1 MTTYRDAKE
10 ICLDVSGV
18 CNAYAMVFCT
28 PFQLLKDK
36 DATPTEVEYFNTI
49 MQRIHNIRFVSSD
62 EIETIIQFVKSMQ
75 RKPGVEVGRWILEKC
90 IRGLDEQPSQR
101 VCDVWSLLDGGSWFW
116 SSFPK
121 QKHASEILWR
131 LNLEVVIQRR
141 NENDRDLFLDLFPPN
156 LIVNQWCKD
165 GRFDL
170 FFLCLEWYNYR
181 DLMEIQC
188 AFFVQCMQMGVATQ
202 TIPLTTLVQVVRR
215 IFQLEAFQEHC
226 WVLLCV
232 ICEKLSAP
240 TQPVYEEVN
249 IEALKCLFLRLRQ
262 TNIDDAI
269 ASETVALV
277 NSCYC
282 ISWTMLRPYPTW
294 FSLTIEE
301 KEAFQDSIARF
312 WEENQRKFVTFH
324 GNNLFAILSVM

>member
-1 MTTYRDAKE
+1 
-10 ICLDVSGV
+10 
-18 CNAYAMVFCT
+18 MVFERT
-28 PFQLLKDK
+28 PFRLLKDK
-36 DATPTEVEYFNTI
+36 DATTTEVEYFNTI
-49 MQRIHNIRFVSSD
+49 MQRIHDIRFVSSD
-62 EIETIIQFVKSMQ
+62 DMETIIQFVKSMQ
-75 RKPGVEVGRWILEKC
+75 RKPGVEVERWILEKC

-101 VCDVWSLLDGGSWFW
+101 VCDVWSLLEVGSWFW

-121 QKHASEILWR
+121 QPIAPEILWR
-131 LNLEVVIQRR
+131 LNVEIGIQRR
-141 NENDRDLFLDLFPPN
+141 NENDREYFLDQFPLNPI
-156 LIVNQWCKD
+156 LKQWCKD

-170 FFLCLEWYNYR
+170 FFQCLEWYNYR

-215 IFQLEAFQEHC
+215 IFQLEAFQEHV
-226 WVLLCV
+226 WVLLCAM
-232 ICEKLSAP
+232 CEKLSASP
-240 TQPVYEEVN
+240 QPVYEEVS
-249 IEALKCLFLRLRQ
+249 IEALQCLFLRLRQ

-282 ISWTMLRPYPTW
+282 IAWTMLRPYPRW

-301 KEAFQDSIARF
+301 KTALRDKIARF
-312 WEENQRKFVTFH
+312 WVNNQRKFVTFY
-324 GNNLFAILSVM
+324 GNNLLAIFDCHHE